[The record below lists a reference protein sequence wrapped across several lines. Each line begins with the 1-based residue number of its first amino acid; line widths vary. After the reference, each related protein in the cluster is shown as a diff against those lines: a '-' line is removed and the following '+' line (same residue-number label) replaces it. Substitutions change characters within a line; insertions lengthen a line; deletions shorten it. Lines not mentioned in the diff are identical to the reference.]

1 MFQARSRKS
10 KDGKERSEGLV
21 EQVFPKKN
29 FGDDNF
35 ILDSNVTIR
44 FKCENLRSRD
54 RRTYL

>member
-35 ILDSNVTIR
+35 ILDSNVTI
-44 FKCENLRSRD
+44 
-54 RRTYL
+54 